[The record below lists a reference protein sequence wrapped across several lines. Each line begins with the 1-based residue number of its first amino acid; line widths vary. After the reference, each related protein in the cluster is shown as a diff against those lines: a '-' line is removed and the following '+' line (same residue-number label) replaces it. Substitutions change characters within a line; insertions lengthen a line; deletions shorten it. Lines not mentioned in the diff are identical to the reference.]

1 MSSIMKNGQQFA
13 GVPKE
18 VITAWEPSSN
28 DKVVVKSTSIQ
39 SIVDIIYPVGSIYM
53 SVNSTSPAV
62 LFGGAWTQL
71 ENKML
76 IGAGSEYENGDTGG
90 SATHTPEGTLS
101 GGAVGD
107 HTLTVAEMPQHTH
120 SYLKPTL
127 QYGSSNE
134 TTGNI
139 TPQVN
144 SSGSGTTGGFYSD
157 RWSNTA
163 LRSVNNTGGGGTH
176 NHPFTQPT
184 FTGTAQDTMPPYL
197 AVYMWKRT
205 A

>member
-62 LFGGAWTQL
+62 LFGGTWVQL

-90 SATHTPEGTLS
+90 SATHTPSGTLS
-101 GGAVGD
+101 GGVVGD
-107 HTLTVAEMPQHTH
+107 HTLTINEMPQHTH
-120 SYLKPTL
+120 TMFYSG
-127 QYGSSNE
+127 GSSQSWGYNYTNNGGTRSGQTE
-134 TTGNI
+134 
-139 TPQVN
+139 
-144 SSGSGTTGGFYSD
+144 SSGGIGLTGGS
-157 RWSNTA
+157 A
-163 LRSVNNTGGGGTH
+163 AH